1 VVCKKAIMPLR
12 LSAEG
17 AQVFDEW
24 RKHRCRSPEDERL
37 VAEVLRAIAD
47 RSWQVRWRSYKDES
61 EPEVISIQPRD
72 GLYLHVR
79 LWAGEEEFML
89 VSITDIDVPDQE

>member
-1 VVCKKAIMPLR
+1 MPLR

-24 RKHRCRSPEDERL
+24 RKHRCRSPDDERL
-37 VAEVLRAIAD
+37 VAEALRTIAS
-47 RSWQVRWRSYKDES
+47 RSWQSRWRSHKNES
-61 EPEVISIQPRD
+61 EPDITTIQPRD

-79 LWAGEEEFML
+79 VWAGEEEFTL